1 MKPGVHELLYPQC
14 LNYLSDLDQHF
25 LVLDL
30 NGSKRFDAA
39 LQKHRRSLLHK
50 NNGMLS
56 HVPVKSHSLFL
67 EFVTLHCAYY
77 QDLERAVQFVQNPP
91 IVSLNATER
100 ALLSSRQPGEESIP
114 VRALRLYEH
123 RRNTLENRIHDLVRS
138 TDAVNNARSTTRST
152 TRAPNNAVKSD
163 GYRRLWIRVHP
174 RVKKL
179 RSWRTL
185 CGRRF
190 FCFRLCSQKRVLWIM
205 THLVFYHSTTRCG
218 TFRDTA

>member
-1 MKPGVHELLYPQC
+1 MHELLYPQC

-30 NGSKRFDAA
+30 NGSERFDAA

-56 HVPVKSHSLFL
+56 HVPVKSHPLFL
-67 EFVTLHCAYY
+67 EFVRLHCAYY

-100 ALLSSRQPGEESIP
+100 ALLSSRRPGEESIP

-123 RRNTLENRIHDLVRS
+123 RRNTLEQQN
-138 TDAVNNARSTTRST
+138 T
-152 TRAPNNAVKSD
+152 
-163 GYRRLWIRVHP
+163 
-174 RVKKL
+174 
-179 RSWRTL
+179 
-185 CGRRF
+185 
-190 FCFRLCSQKRVLWIM
+190 
-205 THLVFYHSTTRCG
+205 
-218 TFRDTA
+218 